1 MPFEF
6 AKRLFGAAEMKAR
19 ILKAALVGPKRVGE
33 ALFEEMG
40 VELKEVVKRTPK
52 ASGDLRASEKRLGPF
67 MDGSS
72 IIVLIVAGGPDVP
85 YAMIVHEDLDA
96 IHPIGQ
102 AKYIES
108 VLLES
113 RSFIAARVA
122 RRINIADW
130 VN

>member
-6 AKRLFGAAEMKAR
+6 TKKLVGKVEMKAK
-19 ILKAALVGPKRVGE
+19 ILKAALVGPRKVGE
-33 ALFEEMG
+33 ALFDEMG
-40 VELKEVVKRTPK
+40 VELAEVVKRTPK
-52 ASGDLRASEKRLGPF
+52 DSGDLRASEKRLGPF

-72 IIVLIVAGGPDVP
+72 IVVLIVANTP

-96 IHPIGQ
+96 FHPTGQ

-108 VLLES
+108 VLMES
-113 RSFIAARVA
+113 RGFIGARVA